1 MALKY
6 VVPAHHIAD
15 GNVISFLQ
23 NKEKLAAIRY
33 IRTLH
38 SLSLKEAKD
47 IVDKMSDDIKAN
59 PALLMT
65 KRQSIELAIEEIVQ
79 LRDQAAANGY
89 GTQSFEDC
97 IRALNDAMWVDERP
111 F

>member
-6 VVPAHHIAD
+6 VVPAHYTAD
-15 GNVISFLQ
+15 NTTISYLQ
-23 NKEKLAAIRY
+23 NKEMVSAIRH
-33 IRTLH
+33 IRSLH
-38 SLSLKEAKD
+38 GISLKEAKD
-47 IVDKMSDDIKAN
+47 IVNKMSDDIKAN

-79 LRDQAAANGY
+79 IRDRAAANGY

-97 IRALNDAMWVDERP
+97 IRALNDAMWAGEQP